1 MMNFSFFVA
10 KRLYLSRQPGHRVSA
25 LATRIATIGVALGL
39 GVMILSVCVLLGF
52 KNELTEKITGFG
64 SHIKVLNS
72 KTGSSPESF
81 PIVTDSLFISSIQQ
95 AEGVSHV
102 QRFSEKMGIIKT
114 DEDFKGI
121 MLKGMAEEYDYSF
134 LKQHIIEG
142 ELPKYG
148 KEENKNSILISKQ
161 MADEMKLKVGE
172 RIFAYFFEKSI
183 RARRF
188 TIVGIYETNLSQF
201 DENIIFAN
209 FYTVAQLNNFDEDQS
224 SGLEIYAEDFRKCD
238 EVYENVLNITKSTID
253 HNGSTYSTFTI
264 KELYAIIFD
273 WLKLLDLNVWVIL
286 GLMIAVAGF
295 TMISGLLIL
304 ILERTSTIG
313 TLKAL
318 GSTNGSIR
326 NIFLHYA
333 SMILLQGIVW
343 GNVLGLGLAYIQQRW
358 QIVTLDASKYYVSHV
373 PIHFDFPLI
382 VALNVGTLVICVMA
396 LIGPSYLVSKISPV
410 KAIRFD

>member
-1 MMNFSFFVA
+1 MNFSFFVA

-264 KELYAIIFD
+264 KELYAID
-273 WLKLLDLNVWVIL
+273 GLTRVDRHGWVIL